1 MTKFKLF
8 AATAL
13 ASAVSLSSSFAADL
27 PSRIAPPPPPP
38 LPVIAGWDGLYVG
51 TTYGYSFTNFKT
63 RQATSRSRDENGQV
77 GGALIGYAF
86 QTGHF
91 VYGAEAS
98 IDLNVVR
105 GTVPGQIG
113 LNPSRVDTLDDVR
126 LRGVLGYEFGWWMP
140 FVAGGAVINETY
152 QSTPNPANY
161 FGQDKRQVGWTAGA
175 GVEAKIDPS
184 HYLRFLPYNLGAIFG
199 PLIFRVEYIHDEL
212 SPQTFALAG
221 GAGPAGVLPQRF
233 RTESSTNLVRAAVIY
248 RFGDNAP
255 RPYADALG
263 NVNWAGGYGGI
274 LGAYDSVSTK
284 SKQAGFGS
292 RNGSA
297 EGGFGGI
304 YAGTNFM
311 FYNNKVM
318 LGVDGSTMIGDA
330 TGHGNIPAS
339 GNRTDFREYVRA
351 DIRGRIGYAFGNILP
366 FLAAGVDFTRNEQRD
381 LVTGSQVGRI
391 PVDAFTAGG
400 GIDYRISQRISV
412 RAEYIHDFAF
422 NNSTIHLNGANIKQ
436 NYDADLGRVGI
447 AYHFE

>member
-1 MTKFKLF
+1 MTKFKLI

-13 ASAVSLSSSFAADL
+13 ASTVSLSTVMAADL
-27 PSRIAPPPPPP
+27 PSRIAPPPPPPP

-51 TTYGYSFTNFKT
+51 TTYGYNFANART
-63 RQATSRSRDENGQV
+63 RQGASRTRDIDGQL
-77 GGALIGYAF
+77 GGALIGYNF

-105 GTVPGQIG
+105 GTVPGVPG
-113 LNPSRVDTLDDVR
+113 LLNASRVDSLDDVR
-126 LRGVLGYEFGWWMP
+126 LRGILGYEFGWFMP

-161 FGQDKRQVGWTAGA
+161 FGQDKRSVGWTAGA
-175 GVEAKIDPS
+175 GVDFKIDPS
-184 HYLRFLPYNLGAIFG
+184 QYLRFLPYNIGAIFG
-199 PLIFRVEYIHDEL
+199 PLTFRVEYIHDEL
-212 SPQTFALAG
+212 PTQTFTLG
-221 GAGPAGVLPQRF
+221 GGGPGVQQF
-233 RTESSTNLVRAAVIY
+233 RTDVSSNIIRAAAIY
-248 RFGDNAP
+248 RFGDTPP

-274 LGAYDSVSTK
+274 IGAYDSVSTK
-284 SKQAGFGS
+284 SKQSGFAN

-297 EGGFGGI
+297 DGGFGGI

-318 LGVDGSTMIGDA
+318 LGLDGSTMLGDA
-330 TGHGNIPAS
+330 SGHGTNPAT
-339 GNRTDFREYVRA
+339 GARTDFREYVRA
-351 DIRGRIGYAFGNILP
+351 DVRGRVGYAFGNILP

-381 LVTGSQVGRI
+381 LVTGSQVGRV

-422 NNSTIHLNGANIKQ
+422 NNSTIHLNGQNIKQ
-436 NYDADLGRVGI
+436 SYDADLGRVGI